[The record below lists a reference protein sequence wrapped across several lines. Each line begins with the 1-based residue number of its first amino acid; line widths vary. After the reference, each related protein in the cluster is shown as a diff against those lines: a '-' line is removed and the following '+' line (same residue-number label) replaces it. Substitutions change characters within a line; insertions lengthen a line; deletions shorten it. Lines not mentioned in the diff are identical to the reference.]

1 MEDLTKEL
9 EQTDEAN
16 DSFISNSS
24 SEFKV
29 NDRDPLF
36 VANVGDY
43 YSGMAKTGISRWV
56 RGENNWRAT
65 QNQKKGFFGMSFF
78 YFLTEVKDRGKL

>member
-1 MEDLTKEL
+1 MFIRDERMMRNKGVGLQWLVSQPGGAGQLSKSSLKKTMEDLTKEL

-16 DSFISNSS
+16 DSAISNSS
-24 SEFKV
+24 SEFKI

-43 YSGMAKTGISRWV
+43 YSEGVG
-56 RGENNWRAT
+56 
-65 QNQKKGFFGMSFF
+65 
-78 YFLTEVKDRGKL
+78 

>member
-43 YSGMAKTGISRWV
+43 YSGMAKTGISR
-56 RGENNWRAT
+56 
-65 QNQKKGFFGMSFF
+65 
-78 YFLTEVKDRGKL
+78 